1 MHTKHLFR
9 ENHEGLRLGCPSFT
23 MITVSGPLGWLLS
36 QILLLAYF
44 KLDNGSNVCGLE
56 FDFDNKGAREK
67 TEEKKEN
74 EEEENS
80 TNDSEATNTSSA
92 DQSESAKGDAA
103 TSSTKEEIEDSTNIS
118 NADQPSSK
126 VSTNN
131 SRASHESGT
140 KEDDTKSKGDDSTS
154 TSEDKPSDIEDIESR
169 LVCSSSCLK
178 KMLLSDFEA
187 TTEEGR

>member
-1 MHTKHLFR
+1 MRVCVWAARHLFM
-9 ENHEGLRLGCPSFT
+9 

-56 FDFDNKGAREK
+56 FDFDSKGALEK
-67 TEEKKEN
+67 MEENKEK
-74 EEEENS
+74 EEENS
-80 TNDSEATNTSSA
+80 TN
-92 DQSESAKGDAA
+92 
-103 TSSTKEEIEDSTNIS
+103 
-118 NADQPSSK
+118 
-126 VSTNN
+126 
-131 SRASHESGT
+131 RASHESRT

-178 KMLLSDFEA
+178 KMLRSDFEA

>member
-1 MHTKHLFR
+1 M
-9 ENHEGLRLGCPSFT
+9 
-23 MITVSGPLGWLLS
+23 GWLLS

-56 FDFDNKGAREK
+56 FDFDNNRAQEK

-74 EEEENS
+74 EEEGNS
-80 TNDSEATNTSSA
+80 TNHSEAANTSSA

-103 TSSTKEEIEDSTNIS
+103 SSGNKEEIEDSTNIS
-118 NADQPSSK
+118 NAVQPSIK

-131 SRASHESGT
+131 SRASHESGS

-154 TSEDKPSDIEDIESR
+154 SSEDKPSDIEDIESR
-169 LVCSSSCLK
+169 LVGSSSCLR
-178 KMLLSDFEA
+178 KMLHSDFEA
-187 TTEEGR
+187 RTEEGR